1 MIRTVIL
8 TISDKGAEGKRKD
21 KSGQVIKKMIEIING
36 KLVYYKIIPD
46 EKKMIKKELR
56 FISDNDKADL
66 ILTTGGTGFAKRDI
80 TPEATLEV
88 IEKEVPGIPEKMRKD
103 TIDITP
109 MAALSRAKAGI
120 RKKTLIINLPGSP
133 KAVEECL
140 EAVIE
145 IIPHGI
151 DILRGNFTEHEHNSD
166 RKQDF

>member
-1 MIRTVIL
+1 MIRTVVL
-8 TISDKGAEGKRKD
+8 TISDKSAAGKRKD
-21 KSGQVIKKMIEIING
+21 KSGHLIKKMIKAING

-46 EKKMIKKELR
+46 ENEIIKKELI

-66 ILTTGGTGFAKRDI
+66 ILTTGGTGFAERDI

-88 IEKEVPGIPEKMRKD
+88 IEKEIPGIPEKMRKD

-109 MAALSRAKAGI
+109 MAALSRARAGI
-120 RKKTLIINLPGSP
+120 RNKTLIINLPGSP

-151 DILRGNFTEHEHNSD
+151 DILRGNFTEHDSD
-166 RKQDF
+166 R